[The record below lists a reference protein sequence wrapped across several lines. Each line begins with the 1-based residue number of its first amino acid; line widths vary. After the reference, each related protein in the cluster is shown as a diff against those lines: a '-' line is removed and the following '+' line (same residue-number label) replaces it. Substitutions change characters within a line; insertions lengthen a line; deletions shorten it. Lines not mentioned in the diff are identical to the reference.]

1 MLCFY
6 CAYPPIKVRSLYITG
21 SRVLRHV
28 QYNKLIYA
36 EDILVLN
43 EANRDTSPIVSG
55 VPRLYGIAKRA
66 GRLCGECYHA
76 VSAPPLLSFTC
87 AVEVY

>member
-1 MLCFY
+1 MLVFLCLPTRQSSFTES
-6 CAYPPIKVRSLYITG
+6 YP

-66 GRLCGECYHA
+66 GRLCGGC
-76 VSAPPLLSFTC
+76 
-87 AVEVY
+87 

>member
-1 MLCFY
+1 VLDCTDHVAPQVMPTAVHTCFL
-6 CAYPPIKVRSLYITG
+6 CAYAPIKARSLYITG
-21 SRVLRHV
+21 SRVLPRV

-66 GRLCGECYHA
+66 GRLCGEC
-76 VSAPPLLSFTC
+76 
-87 AVEVY
+87 